1 MIVVRDIFNLKF
13 GKTRDAMTL
22 WQDGTK
28 FLPQTGASPARLLTD
43 VTGDYYT
50 VVLEST
56 FNSLADYEKAHS
68 QTGQSKEWHEWYQKF
83 TPLVESGRREIFSV
97 VK

>member
-1 MIVVRDIFNLKF
+1 MILVRDIFNLKF
-13 GKTRDAMTL
+13 GKAREAMSL

-28 FLPQTGASPARLLTD
+28 YLEQNGEGPYRVLTD
-43 VTGDYYT
+43 VTGQYYT

-56 FNSLADYEKAHS
+56 FKSLAEFEKGHS

-83 TPLVESGRREIFSV
+83 TPLVESGRREIFTI